1 MVKLVKYILE
11 LSNWY
16 RDWQL
21 VNEAAIEADKLGFWG
36 IAMADHYLR
45 AEGRDDA
52 TLDSWFALAHLAS
65 RTDTIHLGTMV
76 TPIPFRPPAILA
88 KMVATLDVIS
98 NGRTFLGVGAGWS
111 KREFEAYSEWNDP
124 LVRVSKTEEGIRL
137 ILSLWTERKIEFQG
151 KYYHSKGG
159 ILEPKPIQKP
169 HPPLLFGGTG
179 PRMLKLAGEYGDIIF
194 LPPEIKPSFNQAKDI
209 VLKAAKETKRTTRF
223 SFAATSP
230 SNIGGASDSKYDRR
244 KHREAVLEAEKN
256 GCEYFVLSFPEDGLF
271 KSMSDFARDMM
282 P

>member
-1 MVKLVKYILE
+1 
-11 LSNWY
+11 
-16 RDWQL
+16 
-21 VNEAAIEADKLGFWG
+21 
-36 IAMADHYLR
+36 
-45 AEGRDDA
+45 
-52 TLDSWFALAHLAS
+52 
-65 RTDTIHLGTMV
+65 
-76 TPIPFRPPAILA
+76 
-88 KMVATLDVIS
+88 
-98 NGRTFLGVGAGWS
+98 
-111 KREFEAYSEWNDP
+111 
-124 LVRVSKTEEGIRL
+124 
-137 ILSLWTERKIEFQG
+137 
-151 KYYHSKGG
+151 
-159 ILEPKPIQKP
+159 
-169 HPPLLFGGTG
+169 
-179 PRMLKLAGEYGDIIF
+179 MLKLAGAYGDIIF